1 MSPHFFIDR
10 PIFASVV
17 SIMIMVVGLV
27 AIQTLPVAQFPE
39 ITPPMVQID
48 ADYPGASAEAVAES
62 VARPI
67 ELQLPGIDNL
77 LYYDSTSTNDGHM
90 TMRLTFEIGTD
101 VDIAQVQTQNRQKLA
116 EPQLPPEVV
125 RQGVSVKKTSPN
137 LLAVIVLDSDNPSH
151 DAFFL
156 SNYAILRVLDNIKR
170 LPGVGDASVYGQQ
183 SYSMRIILDPVRMA
197 QLHITPTDIAKVVQ
211 EQNRNF
217 PAGTL
222 GREPAPAGTELTIPV
237 ITQGR
242 LTEVKDFENLIVR
255 ALPDGSIVRLND
267 VARIEL
273 GAQSYNLEGQFN
285 GEPTALLIT
294 FLSPGANALDTIGRI
309 RAELESLTQ
318 AFPQGMTYDIPYDTT
333 RFIEVSIKE
342 VFHTLLEAMVLVLVV
357 VFVFLQS
364 WRATLIPALAVP
376 VSLIG
381 TFAGMEALGFSINT
395 LTLFGMVLAIGI
407 VVDDAIVVVENVER
421 HMTQGGLSPKAAAKQ
436 AMTEVTGP
444 VIAIVL
450 VLSSVFIPVAF
461 LGGITG
467 ELYKQFAITIAL
479 SVALSGVVA
488 LTLSP
493 ALCALV
499 LKPQHEAPKGFWR
512 FFNNSFD
519 WVQQRY
525 CAIVAVMLRHTV
537 LSFVMFA
544 LLLLST
550 WGLLKIVPGSF
561 LPEEDQG
568 YFIVAAQLPDGA
580 SKQRTDSVLQE
591 LAEFFSHE
599 PAVYGTQAL
608 SGQNFIFNTRGGNSA
623 TMFVPLKPW
632 EERTDPASHAKALIG
647 RAFQKFA
654 EISEGLVLAFN
665 PPSIRGLGSTGGFS
679 LQVQDPSSREFSQF
693 SEAVQTF
700 LARASEDPAIG
711 SATSSFRVTA
721 PRMYARVNRERAKAL
736 GIPISEVFD
745 TMQAYFGNLYINDFV
760 KFGRVYRV
768 QTEAEA
774 EYRSNPEDI
783 GKIYVRAQN
792 GNGVSMVPLSTVV
805 TMELASGP
813 DPVTHF
819 NGFNTAL
826 VMGSAV
832 ISTNTWRVTHWL
844 RPAISTAGVGYGAA
858 DSPAQVIFDSA
869 RSRAYVSSFNNDS
882 VVVYQA
888 NTTTK
893 TVVNTVAL
901 AQQHNGVAGGTI
913 STPRM
918 NTPSAMAYDPQTG
931 YAYVLSHLS
940 GNQTTVDPAPAP
952 LEQGNPP
959 LPQAQRIAD
968 LSQDPTRSLPDYDLM
983 GIRSGFEQLDTS
995 ATRSAIGAVNFNMI
1009 YSGYLGKLLVTN
1021 LDLRN
1026 ADFIGETSWPD
1037 GKVAINRVT
1046 VVDMFGANQHMH
1058 IILDNG
1064 GLEPIAQPTA
1074 MVEDLA
1080 HGRVFIAGYGSGR
1093 VGILSPSGPGL
1104 SYSAN
1109 FKTAPGPR
1117 GLAIDGAGQFLYV
1130 YSRVENAVYRYTI
1143 STNGFAITPSD
1154 NGHNATVPLFDPTY
1168 DIVKEGREVFNDA
1181 ENSGNNSTSCA
1192 SCHIDGRKDGLGWDL
1207 SAVHGTAE
1215 ELSLGAV
1222 LDDFSVDSSANYT
1235 LENSSGAGG
1244 SFTYSPP
1251 MESVFVQT
1259 GGASNT
1265 VSLMR
1270 DDGTSFLEVGEQWG
1284 VEAEHSWA
1292 GGGTEAVVISTVA
1305 GQPVAGPGGSVGIR
1319 FIRSAPVW
1327 SAELIGPS
1335 GVQTI
1340 LSTQAIGSGPGY
1352 MWVHRVTEE
1361 RFVFSFKSESSSTG
1375 DVIMTVDSPD
1385 LAGHPSLFFG
1395 VQLISG
1401 AAVYEFDNFVERDGI
1416 FWKDRKGIMVTQD
1429 LRSIEEVAPYHWRGE
1444 RRDLID
1450 FNGAFEDLLHGAP
1463 LGTDVS
1469 VGTSLL

>member
-1 MSPHFFIDR
+1 MSPHFFIER

-90 TMRLTFEIGTD
+90 TMRLTFEIGTN

-197 QLHITPTDIAKVVQ
+197 QLHMTPTDIATVVQ

-285 GEPTALLIT
+285 GESTALLIT

-309 RAELESLTQ
+309 RAELESLRS

-342 VFHTLLEAMVLVLVV
+342 VLHTLLEAMVLVLVV
-357 VFVFLQS
+357 VFLFLQS

-421 HMTQGGLSPKAAAKQ
+421 HMTKGGLSPKAAAKQ

-512 FFNNSFD
+512 LFNDAFD

-537 LSFVMFA
+537 LSSLVFA
-544 LLLLST
+544 LLLLAT

-700 LARASEDPAIG
+700 LAKAKEDPAIG
-711 SATSSFRVTA
+711 NATSSFRVTA

-768 QTEAEA
+768 QTEAEP

-792 GNGVSMVPLSTVV
+792 GLSSSMVPLNTVV

-826 VMGSAV
+826 VMGAAAPGFSSGQALDALERVAQEVLVPEGYSFDWSGISFQERKVGGQTSMILLLGLLMVFLVLAAQYESWSIPFAVLFAVPFGILGAVAAVWIRGLDNDIYFQIGLLTLIGLSAKNAILIIEFANQLYNEGRSALDAALEAARLRFRPIIMTSLAFILGV
-832 ISTNTWRVTHWL
+832 IPLVMASG
-844 RPAISTAGVGYGAA
+844 AGAA
-858 DSPAQVIFDSA
+858 
-869 RSRAYVSSFNNDS
+869 SRHSIGTGVFGGM
-882 VVVYQA
+882 
-888 NTTTK
+888 
-893 TVVNTVAL
+893 L
-901 AQQHNGVAGGTI
+901 A
-913 STPRM
+913 
-918 NTPSAMAYDPQTG
+918 
-931 YAYVLSHLS
+931 
-940 GNQTTVDPAPAP
+940 
-952 LEQGNPP
+952 
-959 LPQAQRIAD
+959 
-968 LSQDPTRSLPDYDLM
+968 
-983 GIRSGFEQLDTS
+983 
-995 ATRSAIGAVNFNMI
+995 ATFLAVF
-1009 YSGYLGKLLVTN
+1009 
-1021 LDLRN
+1021 
-1026 ADFIGETSWPD
+1026 F
-1037 GKVAINRVT
+1037 
-1046 VVDMFGANQHMH
+1046 
-1058 IILDNG
+1058 
-1064 GLEPIAQPTA
+1064 
-1074 MVEDLA
+1074 
-1080 HGRVFIAGYGSGR
+1080 
-1093 VGILSPSGPGL
+1093 
-1104 SYSAN
+1104 
-1109 FKTAPGPR
+1109 
-1117 GLAIDGAGQFLYV
+1117 
-1130 YSRVENAVYRYTI
+1130 
-1143 STNGFAITPSD
+1143 
-1154 NGHNATVPLFDPTY
+1154 VPLFFVIIMKFRKDT
-1168 DIVKEGREVFNDA
+1168 REVREEPYLTVDEA
-1181 ENSGNNSTSCA
+1181 L
-1192 SCHIDGRKDGLGWDL
+1192 RQQ
-1207 SAVHGTAE
+1207 E
-1215 ELSLGAV
+1215 EL
-1222 LDDFSVDSSANYT
+1222 
-1235 LENSSGAGG
+1235 
-1244 SFTYSPP
+1244 
-1251 MESVFVQT
+1251 
-1259 GGASNT
+1259 
-1265 VSLMR
+1265 
-1270 DDGTSFLEVGEQWG
+1270 
-1284 VEAEHSWA
+1284 
-1292 GGGTEAVVISTVA
+1292 
-1305 GQPVAGPGGSVGIR
+1305 
-1319 FIRSAPVW
+1319 
-1327 SAELIGPS
+1327 
-1335 GVQTI
+1335 
-1340 LSTQAIGSGPGY
+1340 
-1352 MWVHRVTEE
+1352 
-1361 RFVFSFKSESSSTG
+1361 
-1375 DVIMTVDSPD
+1375 
-1385 LAGHPSLFFG
+1385 
-1395 VQLISG
+1395 
-1401 AAVYEFDNFVERDGI
+1401 
-1416 FWKDRKGIMVTQD
+1416 
-1429 LRSIEEVAPYHWRGE
+1429 
-1444 RRDLID
+1444 
-1450 FNGAFEDLLHGAP
+1450 
-1463 LGTDVS
+1463 
-1469 VGTSLL
+1469 